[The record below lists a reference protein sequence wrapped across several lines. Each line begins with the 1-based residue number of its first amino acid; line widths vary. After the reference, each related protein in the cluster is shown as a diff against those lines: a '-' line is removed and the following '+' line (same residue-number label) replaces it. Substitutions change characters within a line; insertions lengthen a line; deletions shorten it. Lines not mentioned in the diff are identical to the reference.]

1 MDDEIKARIARLSPE
16 ARELFWEVM
25 RRGEEFGFL
34 APPLEVLDNELL
46 SRIKGLPVDERR
58 EFFGVF
64 GFVARQGREEAIRL
78 QAEAI
83 RFEGFAKLIERAQE
97 LDRQAGRRVNEDMT
111 LEEAIPKLEAAGK
124 LDALEREY
132 LESVKGEV
140 VWVPR
145 EE

>member
-1 MDDEIKARIARLSPE
+1 MDDEIEARIARLSPA

-25 RRGEEFGFL
+25 RRGEEFGFR

-58 EFFGVF
+58 EFFRVF
-64 GFVARQGREEAIRL
+64 GSVARQGREEAIRL
-78 QAEAI
+78 QADAI

-97 LDRQAGRRVNEDMT
+97 LDRQAGRPINEDMT
-111 LEEAIPKLEAAGK
+111 LKEAIPKLEAAGK

-132 LESVKGEV
+132 LESVKDEI